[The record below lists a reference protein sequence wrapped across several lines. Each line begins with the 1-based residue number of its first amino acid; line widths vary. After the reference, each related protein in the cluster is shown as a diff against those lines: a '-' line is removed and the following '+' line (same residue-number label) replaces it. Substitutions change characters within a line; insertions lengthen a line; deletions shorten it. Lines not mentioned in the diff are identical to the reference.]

1 MVDSVVRGRVR
12 VLGAQP
18 GRLLY
23 LTTAILAPVA
33 FQAEHALTAPAALPS
48 ILPPSRVP
56 KARRRA
62 VARAGLPGAIR
73 RIRLPKNLPEI
84 QGAMLHI
91 YNTLS
96 RAKEPFQPATPGQ
109 VRMYVCGMTVYDYCH
124 LGHARML
131 VAFDVVQRWLR
142 ASGFKV
148 DYVRNITDID
158 DKIIRRAVETGRRI
172 GEVTEFYIEAMHADE
187 RALGVQPPDHEPR
200 ATRYVGEMLDIIG
213 RLQENGLAYQAEDG
227 DVNYAVRGFA
237 DYGKL
242 SGKTLDDLRA
252 GERVAVGSAK
262 RDPLDFVLWK
272 SAKADEP
279 EDTKWSSPYGLGR
292 PGWHIECSAMSR
304 SLLGLPLDI
313 HGGGPDLKFP
323 HHENEIAQTEGAFGG
338 SLANVWMHCGPL
350 MVDADKMSKSL
361 GNFRTIRQTVADA
374 GALSDKQA
382 DYAANP
388 REAEML
394 RFFIVRNHYR
404 SPQNYTPD
412 NLLDA
417 QNALDRLYQALQ
429 NVAPDGL
436 GIVWDEPQ
444 AQAFKAAM
452 DDDFNS
458 SGAVAALFELASE
471 ANRSGSARSA
481 GQLKALGELL
491 GLLQQDPA
499 DYFKRSTRYGARGAQ
514 AVDAGATLD
523 DAAIEARI
531 VARAAAKQARD
542 YAEADRIRAEL
553 RSAGIELDDKPGGQT
568 QWRRA

>member
-1 MVDSVVRGRVR
+1 
-12 VLGAQP
+12 
-18 GRLLY
+18 
-23 LTTAILAPVA
+23 
-33 FQAEHALTAPAALPS
+33 
-48 ILPPSRVP
+48 
-56 KARRRA
+56 
-62 VARAGLPGAIR
+62 
-73 RIRLPKNLPEI
+73 
-84 QGAMLHI
+84 MLHI

-96 RAKEPFQPATPGQ
+96 RAKEPFKPATAGQ
-109 VRMYVCGMTVYDYCH
+109 VGMYVCGMTVYDYCH

-142 ASGFKV
+142 ASGYQV
-148 DYVRNITDID
+148 NYVRNITDID
-158 DKIIRRAVETGRRI
+158 DKIIRRAVETHRRI
-172 GEVTEFYIEAMHADE
+172 GEVTEFYIDAMHADE
-187 RALGVQPPDHEPR
+187 RALGVQTPDNEPR
-200 ATRYVGEMLDIIG
+200 ATQYVGEMLDIIG
-213 RLQENGLAYQAEDG
+213 RLREKGLAYQADDG
-227 DVNYAVRGFA
+227 DVNYAVRGFEG
-237 DYGKL
+237 YGKL

-272 SAKADEP
+272 SAKAEEP
-279 EDTKWSSPYGLGR
+279 EDTKWQSPYGMGR

-374 GALSDKQA
+374 AELSDTEASYQ
-382 DYAANP
+382 ANP

-429 NVAPDGL
+429 NVAPDPQ
-436 GIVWDEPQ
+436 GIDWNEPQ

-471 ANRSGSARSA
+471 ANRTRSARSA
-481 GQLKALGELL
+481 GQLKALAGLI

-499 DYFKRSTRYGARGAQ
+499 DYFKKSTRYGARGAQ
-514 AVDAGATLD
+514 PAGAAGGALD
-523 DAAIEARI
+523 EAAIEARI
-531 VARAAAKQARD
+531 AARAAAKQARD
-542 YAEADRIRAEL
+542 FALADRIRAEL
-553 RSAGIELDDKPGGQT
+553 HAAGIELDDKPGGVT